1 MRNFKKSVVA
11 LLLLVSVI
19 FSFAS
24 CDILFNDDEHP
35 EGYTGGFPCYSS
47 VYDCMEGK
55 EIYWLETYEEAME
68 AIEHLEAYDND
79 ISKSIISSYENDA
92 VDAKYCFIV
101 TTAGA
106 KRLKKDQKWY
116 DHKYSQVTVS
126 YYGFLDE
133 ITISELEYSGVY
145 SYKVFSIAN
154 GAKKEIDT
162 SIELYHRCEIH
173 ESSNGKVSLWCWIVE
188 KDTGGLVAE
197 LRYYS
202 KIENHLEELPEDFH
216 EEFKKTIVS
225 IGD

>member
-101 TTAGA
+101 TTTGA

-126 YYGFLDE
+126 YYGFLDK
-133 ITISELEYSGVY
+133 ITIEELEHSAVNYYRYFCVGLENKSEFDALVEK
-145 SYKVFSIAN
+145 SYECDATVDDGYEN
-154 GAKKEIDT
+154 YE
-162 SIELYHRCEIH
+162 RCF
-173 ESSNGKVSLWCWIVE
+173 VTE
-188 KDTGGLVAE
+188 KDTGRSIARIGYFNINEHMKA
-197 LRYYS
+197 
-202 KIENHLEELPEDFH
+202 LPEDFH
-216 EEFKKTIVS
+216 EEFPKTIVS
-225 IGD
+225 IGG